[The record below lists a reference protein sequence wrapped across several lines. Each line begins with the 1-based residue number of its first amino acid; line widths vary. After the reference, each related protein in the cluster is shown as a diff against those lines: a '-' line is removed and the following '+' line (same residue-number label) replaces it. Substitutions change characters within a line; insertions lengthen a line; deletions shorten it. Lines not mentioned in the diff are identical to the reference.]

1 MVSPKPLIVVNQLQ
15 QQQSVRP
22 LPQVTRCI
30 TTALSAK
37 DDDEKKKKVGGLD
50 ETVRNKLVAESI
62 APWRTLRIFLY
73 FAAGS
78 GALIGGLITLT
89 GAIAAMGNPD
99 VDMNTEYLNLG
110 IDFGAVALFAVLF
123 KLDSDKGAEL
133 NEQVEEKVE
142 RKKAQKQVVQAMRD
156 REAKLRELSLQ
167 IKVSNDGEVTKA
179 KVGDLQAGANQHM
192 IVVVGPKKACRDAL
206 VGANLMKNDFALSN
220 VLVVPYDTGAGG
232 VQDAAPEG
240 FGERPAYETQPYVA
254 RPTGSGWEDYVKAE
268 MDDAVQQSSENCEE
282 EGIAIVISKTGQVLR
297 RGVGTVPWRQMVDEL
312 TGNVQEELPLI

>member
-1 MVSPKPLIVVNQLQ
+1 MVSPKPLVSSR

-22 LPQVTRCI
+22 LPQVART

-37 DDDEKKKKVGGLD
+37 DKKKKKVGGLD

-142 RKKAQKQVVQAMRD
+142 KKKAQKQVVQAMRD

-167 IKVSNDGEVTKA
+167 IKVSNDGEVTTA

-192 IVVVGPKKACRDAL
+192 IVIVGPKKACRDAL

-220 VLVVPYDTGAGG
+220 VLVVPYDTGAG
-232 VQDAAPEG
+232 VQDSTPEG

-254 RPTGSGWEDYVKAE
+254 RPTGSGWEEYVKAE
-268 MDDAVQQSSENCEE
+268 MDDAVQQSPENCEE